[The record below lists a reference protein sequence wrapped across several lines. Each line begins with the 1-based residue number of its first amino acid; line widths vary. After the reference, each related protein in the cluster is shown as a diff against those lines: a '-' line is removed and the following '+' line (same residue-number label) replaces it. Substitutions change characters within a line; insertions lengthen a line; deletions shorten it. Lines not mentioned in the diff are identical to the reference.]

1 MPKRQVFISFD
12 YDRDVLRVAQVRNMG
27 ALEGN
32 TLISSNEWE
41 QIKKGGDAA
50 IKNWI
55 DTNMQNRSCLIVLI
69 GEQTHESRWVR
80 YEIQKAWND
89 GKGIVGIYI
98 HNLKCP
104 RNGICNQ
111 GYNLFRDIKMDSQ
124 TKKVDFSFATSLYG
138 IPLSNAI
145 KCFNPNWYDAYGDIE
160 NHLESLVE
168 EAIHARQ

>member
-12 YDRDVLRVAQVRNMG
+12 YDQDVCRVAQVKNMG

-32 TLISSNEWE
+32 TLISANEWE

-69 GEQTHESRWVR
+69 GEKTHESRWVK

-104 RNGICNQ
+104 RNGTCNQ
-111 GYNLFRDIKMDSQ
+111 GRNLFQDIKMNSQ
-124 TKKVDFSFATSLYG
+124 TKKIDFSFVTSLYG
-138 IPLSNAI
+138 TPLSDVV

-160 NHLESLVE
+160 SHIESLVE
-168 EAIHARQ
+168 EAIQARR

>member
-27 ALEGN
+27 TLEGN

-69 GEQTHESRWVR
+69 GEKTHESRWVR

-111 GYNLFRDIKMDSQ
+111 GYNLFRDIKMDPQ

>member
-69 GEQTHESRWVR
+69 GEKTHESRWVR
-80 YEIQKAWND
+80 YEIQTA
-89 GKGIVGIYI
+89 
-98 HNLKCP
+98 
-104 RNGICNQ
+104 
-111 GYNLFRDIKMDSQ
+111 
-124 TKKVDFSFATSLYG
+124 
-138 IPLSNAI
+138 
-145 KCFNPNWYDAYGDIE
+145 
-160 NHLESLVE
+160 
-168 EAIHARQ
+168 